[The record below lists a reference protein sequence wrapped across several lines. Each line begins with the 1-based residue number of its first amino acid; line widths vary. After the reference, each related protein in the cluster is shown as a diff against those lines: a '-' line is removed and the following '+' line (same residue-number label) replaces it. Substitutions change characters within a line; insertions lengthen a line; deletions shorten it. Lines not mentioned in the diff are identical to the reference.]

1 MSVNDYFDYEF
12 DGDTESQADEIVHEA
27 KDKLV
32 DLIYENVK
40 SEIERYKNW
49 YESAAE
55 VRDKLQKRVYEQAE
69 QIKVLEIDLKRTKE
83 ELERSDKLIPKTPF
97 ALGDE
102 VWVPYRKYDDKG
114 EVKCPMCNGEGYIT
128 ALTDVY
134 GTLKCICPHCNNEWG
149 KTRAEYDKYS
159 VEHRYIKSINIFT
172 DKAKET
178 RFDYRTVEDKKNLD
192 VKDYNYVNTVTHVYA
207 TREEA
212 LAKAQEWENES
223 KKKAEEKILEKN
235 NDKARTK

>member
-1 MSVNDYFDYEF
+1 MELDRYFDYEF

-40 SEIERYKNW
+40 SEIEEDRRN
-49 YESAAE
+49 YERAKERADE
-55 VRDKLQKRVYEQAE
+55 LQKECYEKRE
-69 QIKVLEIDLKRTKE
+69 KINVLEIELKKVKK

-102 VWVPYRKYDDKG
+102 VWVPYIKYGDKG
-114 EVKCPMCNGEGYIT
+114 LVKCPICNGEGYIVT
-128 ALTDVY
+128 PSDVY

-149 KTRAEYDKYS
+149 KTKAEYDKYS
-159 VEHRYIKSINIFT
+159 VERRYIKSISIFT

-178 RFDYRTVEDKKNLD
+178 RFEYGTIEDKEKLD
-192 VKDYNYVNTVTHVYA
+192 VKDYNYVNYVKNVYA
-207 TREEA
+207 TKEEA
-212 LAKAQEWENES
+212 LKKAQELENEG
-223 KKKAEEKILEKN
+223 KKKAEEKIFGEK
-235 NDKARTK
+235 K

>member
-1 MSVNDYFDYEF
+1 MSANYYFDHEF

-40 SEIERYKNW
+40 SEIEQDRKN
-49 YESAAE
+49 YERAKERADE
-55 VRDKLQKRVYEQAE
+55 LQKECYEKRE
-69 QIKVLEIDLKRTKE
+69 KINVLEIELKKVKE
-83 ELERSDKLIPKTPF
+83 ELERTDKLIPKTPF
-97 ALGDE
+97 ALGDA
-102 VWVPYRKYDDKG
+102 VWVTYRKYNDKG

-128 ALTDVY
+128 ASTDVY
-134 GTLKCICPHCNNEWG
+134 GTLKCVCPLCNNEWW

-178 RFDYRTVEDKKNLD
+178 SFEYGTIEDKEKLD
-192 VKDYNYVNTVTHVYA
+192 VKDYNYVNYVNYVYVTK
-207 TREEA
+207 EEA
-212 LAKAQEWENES
+212 LKKAQELENEG
-223 KKKAEEKILEKN
+223 KKKVEEKIFGEN
-235 NDKARTK
+235 R

>member
-1 MSVNDYFDYEF
+1 MELNRYFDYDF

-40 SEIERYKNW
+40 SEIEEDKKN
-49 YESAAE
+49 YERAKERADE
-55 VRDKLQKRVYEQAE
+55 LQKECYEKREKINA
-69 QIKVLEIDLKRTKE
+69 LEIELKKVKK

-102 VWVPYRKYDDKG
+102 VWVPYRKYDDRG

-128 ALTDVY
+128 ALTDIY

-149 KTRAEYDKYS
+149 KTKAEYDKYS
-159 VEHRYIKSINIFT
+159 VERRYIKSISIFT

-178 RFDYRTVEDKKNLD
+178 RFDYGTIEDKNNLD
-192 VKDYNYVNTVTHVYA
+192 VRDYNYVTTVTNVYA
-207 TREEA
+207 TKEEA
-212 LAKAQEWENES
+212 LVKAQEWENKS
-223 KKKAEEKILEKN
+223 KKKAEEKILGEK
-235 NDKARTK
+235 K

>member
-12 DGDTESQADEIVHEA
+12 DGDTESQADEIINEA
-27 KDKLV
+27 KDKFV

-40 SEIERYKNW
+40 SEIEQDKKN
-49 YESAAE
+49 YEKAKERSDE
-55 VRDKLQKRVYEQAE
+55 LQKECYEKREKINA
-69 QIKVLEIDLKRTKE
+69 LEIELKKVKE

-102 VWVPYRKYDDKG
+102 VWVPYRKYDDRG
-114 EVKCPMCNGEGYIT
+114 EVKCPVCNGEGYIT
-128 ALTDVY
+128 TLTDVY

-149 KTRAEYDKYS
+149 KTKAEYDKYY
-159 VEHRYIKSINIFT
+159 VERRYIKSISIFT

-178 RFDYRTVEDKKNLD
+178 RFDYGTIEDKNNLG
-192 VKDYNYVNTVTHVYA
+192 VKDYHYVTTVTHVYA

-223 KKKAEEKILEKN
+223 KKKAEEKIFGEK
-235 NDKARTK
+235 K

>member
-1 MSVNDYFDYEF
+1 MFGDYFDYEF
-12 DGDTESQADEIVHEA
+12 DGDVESQADEIVHEA

-32 DLIYENVK
+32 DLIYGNVK
-40 SEIERYKNW
+40 SEIEQDKQNY
-49 YESAAE
+49 
-55 VRDKLQKRVYEQAE
+55 VRAKERADELQKECYEQRE
-69 QIKVLEIDLKRTKE
+69 KINTLEIELKKVKE
-83 ELERSDKLIPKTPF
+83 ELERADKLIPKTPF

-102 VWVPYRKYDDKG
+102 VWVPYRNYRDNV

-159 VEHRYIKSINIFT
+159 VERRYIKSINIFT

-178 RFDYRTVEDKKNLD
+178 RFDYGTIEDEKKLD
-192 VKDYNYVNTVTHVYA
+192 VKDYNYVTTVTHVYA

-212 LAKAQEWENES
+212 LTKAQEWENES
-223 KKKAEEKILEKN
+223 KKKAEEKILGEK
-235 NDKARTK
+235 K

>member
-1 MSVNDYFDYEF
+1 MGVNDYFDYEF
-12 DGDTESQADEIVHEA
+12 DGDVESQADEIVHEA

-40 SEIERYKNW
+40 SEIEEDRQN
-49 YESAAE
+49 YERAKKRADE
-55 VRDKLQKRVYEQAE
+55 LQKECYEKRE
-69 QIKVLEIDLKRTKE
+69 KIDVLEIELKKVKE

-102 VWVPYRKYDDKG
+102 VWVPYRKYGDKG

-149 KTRAEYDKYS
+149 KTKAEYDKYS
-159 VEHRYIKSINIFT
+159 VERRYIKSINIFT
-172 DKAKET
+172 DKTKET
-178 RFDYRTVEDKKNLD
+178 RFDYGTIEDKKNLD
-192 VKDYNYVNTVTHVYA
+192 IKDYNYVTTVTNVYA
-207 TREEA
+207 TKEEA
-212 LAKAQEWENES
+212 LAKAQELENES
-223 KKKAEEKILEKN
+223 KKKAEEKIFGEKQ
-235 NDKARTK
+235 